1 MLTSRV
7 VVSRQSDRS
16 APRSPLPATSHVT
29 KFPVVHPLSI
39 QQVTKC
45 FSRNSFVLKT
55 IHFDGGCVYPSVA
68 LPPHDC
74 HPLDCLSPILYPLSP
89 LYSHSSPLICTF
101 LHSSKTQLFSFQ
113 AIPHSAS
120 ENGPGWGTPQI
131 FFEDQ
136 NEPDTAKLQFH
147 RWHPMSPSSSTNPL
161 RLLASPAIRLS
172 SSQFLAKLHRIDPIL
187 PRVGPAGHFPYS
199 TQRPRS

>member
-1 MLTSRV
+1 MLTCHV

-16 APRSPLPATSHVT
+16 APCPPLPATSQVT

-45 FSRNSFVLKT
+45 FSCNSFVLKT
-55 IHFDGGCVYPSVA
+55 IHFDGGGCIPPVA
-68 LPPHDC
+68 LAPNDR
-74 HPLDCLSPILYPLSP
+74 HPLECLSPILYPLSP
-89 LYSHSSPLICTF
+89 LYSHSSALICTF

-120 ENGPGWGTPQI
+120 KNGPGRGTPQI

-136 NEPDTAKLQFH
+136 NEPDTA
-147 RWHPMSPSSSTNPL
+147 
-161 RLLASPAIRLS
+161 
-172 SSQFLAKLHRIDPIL
+172 
-187 PRVGPAGHFPYS
+187 
-199 TQRPRS
+199 

>member
-1 MLTSRV
+1 MLTCHV

-16 APRSPLPATSHVT
+16 APCPPLPATSHVT

-45 FSRNSFVLKT
+45 FSCNSFVLKM
-55 IHFDGGCVYPSVA
+55 IHFDGGGVYPLWRCPPRPSSPR
-68 LPPHDC
+68 LPI
-74 HPLDCLSPILYPLSP
+74 PILYPLSP
-89 LYSHSSPLICTF
+89 LYSYSSALICTF

-120 ENGPGWGTPQI
+120 KNGPGWGTPQI

-136 NEPDTAKLQFH
+136 NEPDTA
-147 RWHPMSPSSSTNPL
+147 
-161 RLLASPAIRLS
+161 
-172 SSQFLAKLHRIDPIL
+172 
-187 PRVGPAGHFPYS
+187 
-199 TQRPRS
+199 